1 MAVGKGGEGR
11 VFFPWERRRGL
22 RSLFGRARARQV
34 LLLVGAV
41 ALFLVLR
48 AREQRAAE
56 VRATRAEIGDASR
69 AIAAWRA
76 DHDHACPTSLAD
88 LVTAGYLHQV
98 PRDAWG
104 HPLRVTCPGRRD
116 PQGFDVSSDGPDG
129 EPGGTDRVE

>member
-1 MAVGKGGEGR
+1 MAFGKGGEGR

-22 RSLFGRARARQV
+22 RSLFGRARGRQV
-34 LLLVGAV
+34 LLVVAVV

-56 VRATRAEIGDASR
+56 VRATRAEIGDVSR
-69 AIAAWRA
+69 ALAAWRA
-76 DHDHACPTSLAD
+76 DHDHACPASLAD
-88 LVTAGYLHQV
+88 LVNAGYLHQV

-104 HPLRVTCPGRRD
+104 HPLRVTCPGRID